1 MLWHGVMW
9 FGVMLC
15 PVVWFGDYVQVMGM
29 HSVSSPYASYH
40 MLNKS
45 LFDKNNK
52 SYNRV
57 TTRMTVATQ
66 NDRVS
71 TQLRASLCV
80 LFTIWRWPMG
90 SNHRMYQREVDVDT
104 PNAVKSVLAN
114 VSSVSPSSE
123 LSTLLIDRSR
133 SSFDWSSLFA
143 RRNICH
149 M

>member
-71 TQLRASLCV
+71 TQLRASFSRCAHYSLYGGGQWV
-80 LFTIWRWPMG
+80 LIIECINVRLMWI
-90 SNHRMYQREVDVDT
+90 HRT
-104 PNAVKSVLAN
+104 P
-114 VSSVSPSSE
+114 
-123 LSTLLIDRSR
+123 
-133 SSFDWSSLFA
+133 
-143 RRNICH
+143 
-149 M
+149 